1 MGMMSTMSTANLSD
15 KVKGMYSEAIKKQAS
30 NQYEAG
36 MMRIAT
42 SDGYGLMYAT
52 TDMDFALDS
61 DAQIFMD
68 SGSIS
73 SWRPASP
80 SLTTKAKVR
89 AWLCPYCR
97 RMTLHKPERQE
108 SCEGC
113 GSTHWKEVLTEE

>member
-1 MGMMSTMSTANLSD
+1 MPLSTMYSASLSD
-15 KVKGMYSEAIKKQAS
+15 SIKDAYNKVLKKSAA
-30 NQYEAG
+30 NDYEVG

-42 SDGYGLMYAT
+42 SDGYGLMYQT

-61 DAQIFMD
+61 DASMFMD
-68 SGSIS
+68 TGSIS
-73 SWRPASP
+73 SWTPDDSP
-80 SLTTKAKVR
+80 LKTKAKVR

-108 SCEGC
+108 ACKGC